1 MAAHP
6 TEELRQ
12 DLLARWAETHR
23 KHHTVTHLHEMLDA
37 IGLLADAG
45 IEFDREAVELA
56 AWFHDAVYEIGRD
69 DNEDRSAELAR
80 ELLASS
86 PFRDEVARLVLV
98 TKTHEVADDDVN
110 GAVLSDADLSVLGSD
125 AFRYRSYAAA
135 VRDEYAGVP
144 DEVSN
149 RRAHRF
155 FRHFSTG
162 QSSTLQ
168 RAVSGGKRPLDAT
181 SPKRLRRSPAG
192 YLAMPYPAAAAWTRR
207 SRLGHVTDPVAVEVH
222 DVDVVGRR
230 AFPEQCME
238 MLLLTASSC
247 AGWRDAAS
255 ALARWWSR
263 CCSASGLS
271 RRPRPAF
278 FLGHDSQNLPK

>member
-1 MAAHP
+1 MAAHL
-6 TEELRQ
+6 TEELRE
-12 DLLARWAETHR
+12 DLLARWSETHR

-37 IGLLADAG
+37 IGLLAGAG

-144 DEVSN
+144 DEVFKPARAQVLSSFLDGSIFHTSAGRERWEETA
-149 RRAHRF
+149 RRNIAEEI
-155 FRHFSTG
+155 
-162 QSSTLQ
+162 
-168 RAVSGGKRPLDAT
+168 A
-181 SPKRLRRSPAG
+181 
-192 YLAMPYPAAAAWTRR
+192 
-207 SRLGHVTDPVAVEVH
+207 
-222 DVDVVGRR
+222 
-230 AFPEQCME
+230 
-238 MLLLTASSC
+238 
-247 AGWRDAAS
+247 
-255 ALARWWSR
+255 ALA
-263 CCSASGLS
+263 G
-271 RRPRPAF
+271 
-278 FLGHDSQNLPK
+278 